1 MNQPTTH
8 SKAMVAVATSYRGY
22 KSPKKIAKNASPVAS
37 KPKIHES
44 RTWAWGDLESM
55 LSRAQVKA
63 KEVLQRKIIPVGG
76 KLLKKVAN
84 KLLAAAKDGFNQAKS
99 CIAESQTDTVGAVLK
114 PALARK
120 SSLSDEGKKLLSA
133 LDKLTKTEKQIKRQ
147 TATNTRLNGAVK
159 FSTPIAAPP
168 LSPAL
173 ELVRAISSEQD
184 NVAAQKIPLTLHH
197 PDSLVVAVPRVSA
210 PVESRSQTP
219 KTRATPQKSLLF
231 GAKDLK
237 SVTLKGVLKSDLS
250 TPKRR
255 VSFGENKFKEISPR
269 PSPTRSE
276 IAEGA
281 KPLALAFNT
290 HDLQNATLKVAADQ
304 RPTPTVETVRI
315 EVKPAAPGAI
325 GFSTTDLLGV
335 KLKGVKPKTAE
346 DKIASNIST
355 GVNLHAG
362 ITPNTL
368 QAVILKPVRVATQ
381 QQAVPRFSNKRSL
394 SLEDQLKSAFAQKFA
409 RAKSPE
415 KRDEEE
421 EENEEWL

>member
-1 MNQPTTH
+1 
-8 SKAMVAVATSYRGY
+8 
-22 KSPKKIAKNASPVAS
+22 
-37 KPKIHES
+37 
-44 RTWAWGDLESM
+44 
-55 LSRAQVKA
+55 
-63 KEVLQRKIIPVGG
+63 
-76 KLLKKVAN
+76 
-84 KLLAAAKDGFNQAKS
+84 
-99 CIAESQTDTVGAVLK
+99 VLK

-173 ELVRAISSEQD
+173 EVVRAISSEQD
-184 NVAAQKIPLTLHH
+184 NITAQTIPLTLHH
-197 PDSLVVAVPRVSA
+197 PDSLAVAVPRVSA
-210 PVESRSQTP
+210 PVPVAPVPVESRSQTP
-219 KTRATPQKSLLF
+219 KTRATPPKSLLF

-237 SVTLKGVLKSDLS
+237 SVTLKGVLKSDPS

-281 KPLALAFNT
+281 KPLALAFNA
-290 HDLQNATLKVAADQ
+290 HDLQNVTLKVAADQ

-335 KLKGVKPKTAE
+335 KLKGVKPKTVE

-381 QQAVPRFSNKRSL
+381 QQAVPRLSNKRTL